1 MTFPNRIF
9 DQNPRIRKICRVN
22 VSVTQDDI
30 QDNNCKYLQLT
41 REVGFEL

>member
-9 DQNPRIRKICRVN
+9 DRNSRIRKISRVN
-22 VSVTQDDI
+22 VAVTQDDI